1 MKTDEEI
8 LREGR
13 VIAGHDDQKLIVLNG
28 QVYPFWHKN
37 MRNPLDPWLLLDSI
51 CKLGSNNDDAD
62 VVYWAR
68 KILNTVREASRIRN
82 SGYSIVTKYKS
93 GSPRAIIDTTTNNV
107 IILGELCTRKELI
120 LPILS
125 VQLVDDD
132 YRQENVEAW
141 RKRRFSA
148 PIRYNCEYSK
158 GSWENDGTGPDC
170 TWKRR
175 TIETWSL
182 WGDKF
187 SIIREEENRWDKLVQ
202 DQKFGVS
209 GREYFR
215 REESDED

>member
-13 VIAGHDDQKLIVLNG
+13 VIAGHGECKLVLLNG
-28 QVYPFWHKN
+28 QIYPFRYN
-37 MRNPLDPWLLLDSI
+37 RMVNPLDPKLLLCSI
-51 CKLGSNNDDAD
+51 CEEGSNNADAD

-68 KILNTVREASRIRN
+68 KILNTVREASKIRS

-93 GSPRAIIDTTTNNV
+93 GSPRAIIDTATNNV
-107 IILGELCTRKELI
+107 IILGEFCTRKELI

-125 VQLVDDD
+125 VQLSDDN

-141 RKRRFSA
+141 RKRGFSV
-148 PIRYNCEYSK
+148 PIGYHCEYRK
-158 GSWENDGTGPDC
+158 NSWENDGSGPDR

-182 WGDKF
+182 YGEEF
-187 SIIREEENRWDKLVQ
+187 SIIREEENRSDSRP
-202 DQKFGVS
+202 GTS